1 MSITV
6 YHNPRCTKS
15 REAVKFLEEKGVD
28 IEIREY
34 LKDSFSENELD
45 DVLQKLGMQ
54 PEELLR
60 KNEAIFKEQFKGKT
74 LSRTEWI
81 KNMIT
86 FPKLIERPI
95 VVKEDKA
102 VVARPAEKID
112 ELL

>member
-15 REAVKFLEEKGVD
+15 REAVKYLEEKGAN

-34 LKDSFSENELD
+34 LKDSFTENELD

-81 KNMIT
+81 KNMIA